1 MYVSSINISDP
12 PIFTKA
18 LYFPLFRKIY
28 YFPPIFPTFSLI
40 SSNLHVFCMLYV
52 ILSSPYFD
60 HDAFM
65 HQTMHILDAPARVPV
80 SYTRASQTVGRHP
93 QVGPRPLPRGS

>member
-1 MYVSSINISDP
+1 MFHP
-12 PIFTKA
+12 PTFLI
-18 LYFPLFRKIY
+18 PLFSQKRYISP
-28 YFPPIFPTFSLI
+28 YFGKFIISPPIFPTFSLI

-52 ILSSPYFD
+52 ILPSPYFD

-65 HQTMHILDAPARVPV
+65 HHTMHILDAPARVPV

-93 QVGPRPLPRGS
+93 QVGPRPLPRLS